1 MPIMPI
7 NLSEVLVAFFC
18 GLAVLVPVVGLT
30 ARFALRPVVDA
41 MARMK
46 EAGNSRDALTM
57 LERRMSLLEQE
68 VQGIEGLRQEV
79 ARLADAERFHLKL
92 VGRGEEAR
100 AE

>member
-18 GLAVLVPVVGLT
+18 GLALLVPVVGLT

-46 EAGNSRDALTM
+46 EAGNSRDALAM
-57 LERRMSLLEQE
+57 LERRMSLVEQE
-68 VQGIEGLRQEV
+68 IQGIEGLRDEI
-79 ARLADAERFHLKL
+79 ARLADAHRFQLKL
-92 VGRGEEAR
+92 VAKSDTA